1 MSEALFDTGI
11 LIDALRGHAQ
21 AQHELESCQRRYAS
35 RVSWIE
41 IMAQALPD
49 DGDRIER
56 FLRHFNIIEMN
67 DEIAR
72 RAALLMSQRRAFP
85 LSSAIIL
92 ATAQLSGRILVTRN
106 AAVFPANMLGIRIP
120 YKFQPESRE
129 A

>member
-11 LIDALRGHAQ
+11 LVDALRGHAP
-21 AQHELESCQRRYAS
+21 ALAELQSCKRRYLS
-35 RVSWIE
+35 RMSWIE

-56 FLRHFNIIEMN
+56 FLRHFSIVELT

-85 LSSAIIL
+85 LPSAVIL
-92 ATAQLSGRILVTRN
+92 ASAQLSGRILVTRN
-106 AAVFPANMLGIRIP
+106 ASIFPASMLGVRIP
-120 YKFQPESRE
+120 YKLQTTEG
-129 A
+129 

>member
-11 LIDALRGHAQ
+11 LLDALRGVPPAQ
-21 AQHELESCQRRYAS
+21 TELESCKRRYIS
-35 RVSWIE
+35 RISWIE
-41 IMAQALPD
+41 LMAQALPD

-56 FLRHFNIIEMN
+56 FLRHFNIVELS

-106 AAVFPANMLGIRIP
+106 ASVFPASMLGVRIP
-120 YKFQPESRE
+120 YRLQPGE

>member
-11 LIDALRGHAQ
+11 LLDALRGHAP
-21 AQHELESCQRRYAS
+21 ALAELQSCTRRYLS

-56 FLRHFNIIEMN
+56 FLRHFSILELT

-92 ATAQLSGRILVTRN
+92 ASAQLSGRILVTRN
-106 AAVFPANMLGIRIP
+106 ASVFPANMLGVRIP
-120 YKFQPESRE
+120 YKLQTTEG
-129 A
+129 

>member
-11 LIDALRGHAQ
+11 LLDALRGHAP
-21 AQHELESCQRRYAS
+21 AQTELESCKRRYLS

-56 FLRHFNIIEMN
+56 FLRHFNIIELS

-85 LSSAIIL
+85 LSSAVIL
-92 ATAQLSGRILVTRN
+92 ASAQLSGRILVTRN
-106 AAVFPANMLGIRIP
+106 ASAFPANMLGVRIP
-120 YKFQPESRE
+120 YKLQTE

>member
-11 LIDALRGHAQ
+11 LVDALRGHAS
-21 AQHELESCQRRYAS
+21 AQNELDSCKRRYLS

-49 DGDRIER
+49 DGDRIEK
-56 FLRHFNIIEMN
+56 FLRHFNIVEMS

-72 RAALLMSQRRAFP
+72 RAAMLMSERRAFP

-106 AAVFPANMLGIRIP
+106 ASVFPANMLGVRIP
-120 YKFQPESRE
+120 YKLQTGEV
-129 A
+129 

>member
-1 MSEALFDTGI
+1 MSEALFDTSI
-11 LIDALRGHAQ
+11 LLDALRGHAPAQ
-21 AQHELESCQRRYAS
+21 AELNSCKRRYLS

-41 IMAQALPD
+41 LMAQALPD

-56 FLRHFNIIEMN
+56 FLRHFNIVEIS

-72 RAALLMSQRRAFP
+72 RAAMLMSERRAFP
-85 LSSAIIL
+85 LSAAIIL

-106 AAVFPANMLGIRIP
+106 GAVFPANMLGVRIP
-120 YKFQPESRE
+120 YKLQTVE

>member
-1 MSEALFDTGI
+1 MSEAMFDTGI
-11 LIDALRGHAQ
+11 LLDALRGHATAQ
-21 AQHELESCQRRYAS
+21 AELKSCKRRYVS

-49 DGDRIER
+49 DGARLAR
-56 FLRHFNIIEMN
+56 FLRPFNIVELT

-72 RAALLMSQRRAFP
+72 RAAMLMSQRRAFP

-106 AAVFPANMLGIRIP
+106 AQVFPGNMLGIRIP
-120 YKFQPESRE
+120 YKLQPGE